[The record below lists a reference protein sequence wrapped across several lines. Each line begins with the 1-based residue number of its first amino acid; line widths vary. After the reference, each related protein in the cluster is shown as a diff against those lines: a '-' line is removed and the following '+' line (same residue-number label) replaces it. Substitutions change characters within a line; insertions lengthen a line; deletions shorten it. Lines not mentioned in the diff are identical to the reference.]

1 VVKTVALQEEPDVSS
16 GLTVAMARQ
25 MKIFGTVKSFKVNP
39 RGRVDQVPLVDKTP
53 APQSAY
59 SAPAPAPAPVAPTP
73 VVVKPAV
80 SFLFLSQVKH
90 VQAAAAVVVASSQP
104 QTSKPRA
111 PAGNSIRDLMNRFQ
125 TVNLSL
131 KFFHDKRL
139 RMLDMIRSFLCI
151 YVALNKK

>member
-1 VVKTVALQEEPDVSS
+1 MVKTVALQEEPDVSS

-104 QTSKPRA
+104 QTSKQRA
-111 PAGNSIRDLMNRFQ
+111 PAGNSIRDLMNLFQ

>member
-1 VVKTVALQEEPDVSS
+1 
-16 GLTVAMARQ
+16 MARQ

-39 RGRVDQVPLVDKTP
+39 RGRVDQVPLVDKPP

-59 SAPAPAPAPVAPTP
+59 SAPAPAPAPAPVAPTP

-80 SFLFLSQVKH
+80 SFVFLSQVKN

-125 TVNLSL
+125 TVNISF
-131 KFFHDKRL
+131 KISHNKIL
-139 RMLDMIRSFLCI
+139 RMLDMIRSF
-151 YVALNKK
+151 YAFMSPSTKK

>member
-1 VVKTVALQEEPDVSS
+1 
-16 GLTVAMARQ
+16 

-39 RGRVDQVPLVDKTP
+39 RGRVDQVPLVDKPP

-59 SAPAPAPAPVAPTP
+59 SAPAPAPVAPTP

-80 SFLFLSQVKH
+80 SFVFLSQVRN

-125 TVNLSL
+125 TVNISF
-131 KFFHDKRL
+131 KISHNKIL
-139 RMLDMIRSFLCI
+139 RMLDMIRSF
-151 YVALNKK
+151 YAFMSPSTKK